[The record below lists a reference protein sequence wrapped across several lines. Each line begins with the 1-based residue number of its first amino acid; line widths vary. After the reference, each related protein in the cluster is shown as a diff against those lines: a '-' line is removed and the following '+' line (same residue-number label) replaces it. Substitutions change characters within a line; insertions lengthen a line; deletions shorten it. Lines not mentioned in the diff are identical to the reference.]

1 MAGNALREAEQSN
14 GILQTLSKRLLTY
27 VSLIGGPSVTHGCLL
42 QGQFDAL
49 LQKCKN
55 LEQPPAWVA
64 HFESCTGRFKLRME
78 ARAREWVDLPIEQ
91 DSSVSDIAKN
101 IADLQ
106 PPSSIKFLHD
116 CIAILKQREFVEK
129 LEVPGETMDHVKVAD
144 QVKDMVTIASFNAD
158 ILKKLMPKHFETV
171 SKFTQMASVNAMA
184 IVDKVTKEYEHIPDI
199 IKKQKPPDRTM

>member
-1 MAGNALREAEQSN
+1 MAACCKASLTPFFKSARTWSSLRHGLHILNPAQGVSSCAWRRGQGN
-14 GILQTLSKRLLTY
+14 G
-27 VSLIGGPSVTHGCLL
+27 
-42 QGQFDAL
+42 F
-49 LQKCKN
+49 
-55 LEQPPAWVA
+55 
-64 HFESCTGRFKLRME
+64 
-78 ARAREWVDLPIEQ
+78 DLPIEQ